1 MEANMNPTHAQRNRS
16 SRIKCGVRDVKIK
29 ARWNNILSPSIWFC
43 RNYKIKAPR
52 GPMVKVTKSRPGNAS
67 FSESPLDTLIQS
79 HHNVE
84 IQLYYDNEEISGKN
98 TWNLGV

>member
-1 MEANMNPTHAQRNRS
+1 MPFPYS
-16 SRIKCGVRDVKIK
+16 
-29 ARWNNILSPSIWFC
+29 NISIWLG

-52 GPMVKVTKSRPGNAS
+52 GPMVKVTKSRLGNAS

-84 IQLYYDNEEISGKN
+84 I
-98 TWNLGV
+98 